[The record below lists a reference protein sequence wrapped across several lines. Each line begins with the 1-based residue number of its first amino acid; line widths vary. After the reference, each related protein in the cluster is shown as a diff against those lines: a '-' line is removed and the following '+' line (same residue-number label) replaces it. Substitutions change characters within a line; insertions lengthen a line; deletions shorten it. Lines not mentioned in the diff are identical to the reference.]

1 MPNRW
6 LAPYRLMTAGKVHL
20 RQLIAHRWTGP
31 SLIALALTGAL
42 GASLPAQA
50 AVPTDWKNT
59 PYAYD
64 AQNTPLAKVLGDFAN
79 TFAVQLVIDGTVKGT
94 VDGRMRAESPQAFL
108 DRLGLENRFQ
118 WFMYGN
124 TLYVSP
130 LQNQDSTR
138 LEVSADAVPD
148 MKQALTDIGLLDPRF
163 GWGELPDE
171 GVVLVSGPERYVR
184 LVAQFAE
191 ARKTPEEK
199 QEVIS
204 FPLRYATA
212 ADRSVKYRGDT
223 LVIPGVATIL
233 KGLLESRSAVS
244 GGMQAASPQAAF
256 QNMQTQQSMSM
267 GNIEQLALN
276 GMGRPNTNRVQPGGN
291 GGSGGRGRIRVEA
304 DVRNNAVLIYDS
316 PKRREIYTP
325 LIRDVDVPRKL
336 VEIDAIILD
345 IDRTQLAELASN
357 WNVESGDL
365 IGGASM
371 IRPGASST
379 VFIQDYG
386 DFSAQLRAL
395 EGRGLASVVANPSVL
410 TLENQPA
417 VIDFSKTEY
426 ISAIGERVAT
436 VEPITAG
443 TSLQVV
449 PHAIETGGRNQ
460 IQMSLDIEDGRIE
473 PSEVGQQTPSVRRGV
488 VSTQAVMGESRSLVV
503 GGFHTEET
511 GDNLERV
518 PWLGRIPLIGPLL
531 FSSTTRETS
540 RRERVFILT
549 PRLIGDQVDPARY
562 ISALDREQVDSAM
575 ARLEERRNGTRPV
588 GRVEV
593 SDVLAQLADGNI
605 PATFKQAAS
614 IPYSPDTL
622 CALQPGLSLDA
633 TRAQWF
639 AGPDYGI
646 AVGVVRNEGSHRL
659 RFDEASC
666 STRWTLAASAWP
678 KVWLEPGEETEV
690 FVVMK
695 QPKRT
700 PGGGRSSLL
709 QTSARTTP

>member
-6 LAPYRLMTAGKVHL
+6 LAPYCSMVSGKVGL
-20 RQLIAHRWTGP
+20 GRSIAHRWTKT
-31 SLIALALTGAL
+31 SLLALALAAAL
-42 GASLPAQA
+42 GAGMPVEA

-64 AQNTPLAKVLGDFAN
+64 AQNTPLPKVLGDFAN
-79 TFAVQLVIDGTVKGT
+79 TFGVQLVLDGTVKGT
-94 VDGRMRAESPQAFL
+94 VDGRMRADSPQAFL

-118 WFMYGN
+118 WFIYGN
-124 TLYVSP
+124 TMYVSP
-130 LQNQDSTR
+130 LQNQTSKR
-138 LEVSADAVPD
+138 LEVSADAAPD
-148 MKQALTDIGLLDPRF
+148 MKQALTDIGLLDSRF

-184 LVAQFAE
+184 LVARFAE

-212 ADRSVKYRGDT
+212 ADRSVNYRGDT

-244 GGMQAASPQAAF
+244 GGMQATSPQGAF
-256 QNMQTQQSMSM
+256 QNMQAQQSMSM

-291 GGSGGRGRIRVEA
+291 TSSGGRGRIRVEA

-417 VIDFSKTEY
+417 VIDFSRTEY

-449 PHAIETGGRNQ
+449 PHTIETGGRNQ
-460 IQMSLDIEDGRIE
+460 IQMFLDIEDGRIE

-575 ARLEERRNGTRPV
+575 ARLEERRNGTRPI

-605 PATFKQAAS
+605 PATFKQATS

-633 TRAQWF
+633 GRAQWF

-646 AVGVVRNEGSHRL
+646 AVGVVRNDGDRRL

-666 STRWTLAASAWP
+666 STRWTLASSAWP

-700 PGGGRSSLL
+700 PGGGRASLL
-709 QTSARTTP
+709 QTSARTAP

>member
-6 LAPYRLMTAGKVHL
+6 LAPYCSMASGKVSL
-20 RQLIAHRWTGP
+20 GRSIAHRWTKT
-31 SLIALALTGAL
+31 SLLALALAAAL
-42 GASLPAQA
+42 GAGMPVEA

-64 AQNTPLAKVLGDFAN
+64 AQNTPLPKVLGDFAN
-79 TFAVQLVIDGTVKGT
+79 TFGVQLVLDGTVKGT
-94 VDGRMRAESPQAFL
+94 VDGRMRADSPQAFL

-118 WFMYGN
+118 WFIYGN
-124 TLYVSP
+124 TMYVSP
-130 LQNQDSTR
+130 LQNQTSKR
-138 LEVSADAVPD
+138 LEVSADAAPD
-148 MKQALTDIGLLDPRF
+148 MKQALTDIGLLDSRF

-184 LVAQFAE
+184 LVARFAE

-212 ADRSVKYRGDT
+212 ADRSVNYRGDT

-244 GGMQAASPQAAF
+244 GGMQATSPQGAF
-256 QNMQTQQSMSM
+256 QNMQAQQSMSM

-291 GGSGGRGRIRVEA
+291 TSSGGRGRIRVEA

-417 VIDFSKTEY
+417 VIDFSRTEY

-449 PHAIETGGRNQ
+449 PHTIETGGRNQ
-460 IQMSLDIEDGRIE
+460 IQMFLDIEDGRIE

-575 ARLEERRNGTRPV
+575 ARLEERRNGTRPI

-605 PATFKQAAS
+605 PATFKQATS

-633 TRAQWF
+633 GRAQWF

-646 AVGVVRNEGSHRL
+646 AVGVVRNDGDRRL

-666 STRWTLAASAWP
+666 STRWTLASSAWP

-700 PGGGRSSLL
+700 PGGGRASLL
-709 QTSARTTP
+709 QTSARTAP

>member
-6 LAPYRLMTAGKVHL
+6 LAPYCLMTAGKVHL
-20 RQLIAHRWTGP
+20 RQLIARRWTKP
-31 SLIALALTGAL
+31 SLIALALAGAL
-42 GASLPAQA
+42 GAGMPAEA
-50 AVPTDWKNT
+50 AIPTDWKNT

-64 AQNTPLAKVLGDFAN
+64 AQSTPLAKVLGDFAN

-94 VDGRMRAESPQAFL
+94 VEGRMRAESPQAFL

-191 ARKTPEEK
+191 VRKTPEEK

-212 ADRSVKYRGDT
+212 ADRNVKYRGET
-223 LVIPGVATIL
+223 LVIPGVASIL

-244 GGMQAASPQAAF
+244 GGMQTASPQASF
-256 QNMQTQQSMSM
+256 QNMQSQQSMTM
-267 GNIEQLALN
+267 GNIEQLAMN
-276 GMGRPNTNRVQPGGN
+276 GMGRPNTSRVP
-291 GGSGGRGRIRVEA
+291 SGANSSAGARGKIRVEA
-304 DVRNNAVLIYDS
+304 DVRNNAVLIYDA

-417 VIDFSKTEY
+417 VIDFSRTEY

-436 VEPITAG
+436 IEPITAG

-605 PATFKQAAS
+605 PATFKQAPS

-633 TRAQWF
+633 ARAQWF

-646 AVGVVRNEGSHRL
+646 AVGVVRNDGQRRL

-666 STRWTLAASAWP
+666 GSRWALATSAWP

-695 QPKRT
+695 QPTRT
-700 PGGGRSSLL
+700 PGGERPSLL
-709 QTSARTTP
+709 QTSARTLP

>member
-6 LAPYRLMTAGKVHL
+6 LGLYRSTPAGYPPVA
-20 RQLIAHRWTGP
+20 RRWTKS
-31 SLIALALTGAL
+31 SLLALALVGVL
-42 GASLPAQA
+42 GAGMPAEA

-64 AQNTPLAKVLGDFAN
+64 AQNTPLPKVLGDFTN
-79 TFAVQLVIDGTVKGT
+79 TFGVQLVLDGNVKGT

-124 TLYVSP
+124 NLYVSP
-130 LQNQDSTR
+130 MQNQDSTR
-138 LEVSADAVPD
+138 LEVSADAAPD
-148 MKQALTDIGLLDPRF
+148 MKQALTDIGLLDSRF

-212 ADRSVKYRGDT
+212 ADRSIKYRGDT
-223 LVIPGVATIL
+223 LVIPGVASIL

-244 GGMQAASPQAAF
+244 GGMRATSPQASF
-256 QNMQTQQSMSM
+256 QNMQAQQSMTM
-267 GNIEQLALN
+267 GNIEQLALS
-276 GMGRPNTNRVQPGGN
+276 GMGRPNTNRVPA
-291 GGSGGRGRIRVEA
+291 GGSDAKGGRGRIRVEA

-417 VIDFSKTEY
+417 VIDFSRTEY

-449 PHAIETGGRNQ
+449 PHTIETGGRNQ
-460 IQMSLDIEDGRIE
+460 IQMFLDIEDGRIE

-518 PWLGRIPLIGPLL
+518 PWLGRIPLVGPLL

-575 ARLEERRNGTRPV
+575 ARLEERRNGTRPI

-633 TRAQWF
+633 SRAQWF

-646 AVGVVRNEGSHRL
+646 AVGVVRNDGENRL

-666 STRWTLAASAWP
+666 SSRWTLATAAWP

-709 QTSARTTP
+709 QTSARTAP

>member
-1 MPNRW
+1 M
-6 LAPYRLMTAGKVHL
+6 ASGKVSL
-20 RQLIAHRWTGP
+20 GRSIAHRWTKT
-31 SLIALALTGAL
+31 SLLALALAAAL
-42 GASLPAQA
+42 GAGMPVEA

-64 AQNTPLAKVLGDFAN
+64 AQNTPLPKVLGDFAN
-79 TFAVQLVIDGTVKGT
+79 TFGVQLVLDGTVKGT
-94 VDGRMRAESPQAFL
+94 VDGRMRADSPQAFL

-118 WFMYGN
+118 WFIYGN
-124 TLYVSP
+124 TMYVSP
-130 LQNQDSTR
+130 LQNQTSKR
-138 LEVSADAVPD
+138 LEVSADAAPD
-148 MKQALTDIGLLDPRF
+148 MKQALTDIGLLDSRF

-184 LVAQFAE
+184 LVARFAE

-212 ADRSVKYRGDT
+212 ADRSVNYRGDT

-244 GGMQAASPQAAF
+244 GGMQATSPQGAF
-256 QNMQTQQSMSM
+256 QNMQAQQSMSM

-291 GGSGGRGRIRVEA
+291 TSSGGRGRIRVEA

-417 VIDFSKTEY
+417 VIDFSRTEY

-443 TSLQVV
+443 TSLQ
-449 PHAIETGGRNQ
+449 
-460 IQMSLDIEDGRIE
+460 
-473 PSEVGQQTPSVRRGV
+473 VGQQTPSVRRGV

-575 ARLEERRNGTRPV
+575 ARLEERRNGTRPI

-605 PATFKQAAS
+605 PATFKQATS

-633 TRAQWF
+633 GRAQWF

-646 AVGVVRNEGSHRL
+646 AVGVVRNDGDRRL

-666 STRWTLAASAWP
+666 STRWTLASSAWP

-700 PGGGRSSLL
+700 PGGGRASLL
-709 QTSARTTP
+709 QTSARTAP

>member
-6 LAPYRLMTAGKVHL
+6 LAPYCSMASGKVSL
-20 RQLIAHRWTGP
+20 GRSIAHRWTKT
-31 SLIALALTGAL
+31 SLLALALAAAL
-42 GASLPAQA
+42 GAGMPVEA

-64 AQNTPLAKVLGDFAN
+64 AQNTPLPKVLGDFAN
-79 TFAVQLVIDGTVKGT
+79 TFGVQLVLDGTVKGT
-94 VDGRMRAESPQAFL
+94 VDGRMRADSPQAFL

-118 WFMYGN
+118 WFIYGN
-124 TLYVSP
+124 TMYVSP
-130 LQNQDSTR
+130 LQNQTSKR
-138 LEVSADAVPD
+138 LEVSADAAPD
-148 MKQALTDIGLLDPRF
+148 MKQALTDIGLLDSRF

-184 LVAQFAE
+184 LVARFAE

-212 ADRSVKYRGDT
+212 ADRSVNYRGDT

-244 GGMQAASPQAAF
+244 GAMQATSPQGAF
-256 QNMQTQQSMSM
+256 QNMQAQQSMSM

-291 GGSGGRGRIRVEA
+291 TSSGGRGRIRVEA

-417 VIDFSKTEY
+417 VIDFSRTEY

-449 PHAIETGGRNQ
+449 PHTIETGGRNQ
-460 IQMSLDIEDGRIE
+460 IQMFLDIEDGRIE

-575 ARLEERRNGTRPV
+575 ARLEERRNGTRPI

-605 PATFKQAAS
+605 PATFKQATS

-633 TRAQWF
+633 GRAQWF

-646 AVGVVRNEGSHRL
+646 AVGVVRNDGDRRL

-666 STRWTLAASAWP
+666 STRWTLASSAWP

-700 PGGGRSSLL
+700 PGGGRASLL
-709 QTSARTTP
+709 QTSARTAP

>member
-6 LAPYRLMTAGKVHL
+6 LAPYCSMASGKVSL
-20 RQLIAHRWTGP
+20 GRSIAHRWTKT
-31 SLIALALTGAL
+31 SLLALALAAAL
-42 GASLPAQA
+42 GAGMPVEA

-64 AQNTPLAKVLGDFAN
+64 AQNTPLPKVLGDFAN
-79 TFAVQLVIDGTVKGT
+79 TFGVQLVLDGTVKGT
-94 VDGRMRAESPQAFL
+94 VDGRMRADSPQAFL

-118 WFMYGN
+118 WFIYGN
-124 TLYVSP
+124 TIYVSP
-130 LQNQDSTR
+130 LQNQTSKR
-138 LEVSADAVPD
+138 LEVSADAAPD
-148 MKQALTDIGLLDPRF
+148 MKQALTDIGLLDSRF

-184 LVAQFAE
+184 LVARFAE

-212 ADRSVKYRGDT
+212 ADRSVNYRGDT

-244 GGMQAASPQAAF
+244 GGMQATSPQGAF
-256 QNMQTQQSMSM
+256 QNMQAQQSMSM

-291 GGSGGRGRIRVEA
+291 TSSGGRGRIRVEA

-417 VIDFSKTEY
+417 VIDFSRTEY

-449 PHAIETGGRNQ
+449 PHTIETGGRNQ
-460 IQMSLDIEDGRIE
+460 IQMFLDIEDGRIE

-575 ARLEERRNGTRPV
+575 ARLEERRNGTRPI

-605 PATFKQAAS
+605 PATFKQATS

-633 TRAQWF
+633 GRAQWF

-646 AVGVVRNEGSHRL
+646 AVGVVRNDGDRRL

-666 STRWTLAASAWP
+666 STRWTLASSAWP

-700 PGGGRSSLL
+700 PGGGRASLL
-709 QTSARTTP
+709 QTSARTAP

>member
-6 LAPYRLMTAGKVHL
+6 LAPYRSMASGKVNL
-20 RQLIAHRWTGP
+20 GRSIAHRWTKT
-31 SLIALALTGAL
+31 SLLALALAAAL
-42 GASLPAQA
+42 GAGMPVEA

-64 AQNTPLAKVLGDFAN
+64 AQNTPLPKVLGDFAN
-79 TFAVQLVIDGTVKGT
+79 TFGVQLVLDGTVKGT
-94 VDGRMRAESPQAFL
+94 VDGRMRADSPQAFL

-118 WFMYGN
+118 WFIYGN
-124 TLYVSP
+124 TMYVSP
-130 LQNQDSTR
+130 LQNQTSKR
-138 LEVSADAVPD
+138 LEVSADAAPD
-148 MKQALTDIGLLDPRF
+148 MKQALTDIGLLDSRF

-184 LVAQFAE
+184 LVSRFAE

-212 ADRSVKYRGDT
+212 ADRKVNYRGDT

-244 GGMQAASPQAAF
+244 GGMQATSPQGAF
-256 QNMQTQQSMSM
+256 QNMQAQQSMSM

-276 GMGRPNTNRVQPGGN
+276 GMGRPNTHRVQPGGN
-291 GGSGGRGRIRVEA
+291 TSSGGRGRIRVEA

-417 VIDFSKTEY
+417 VIDFSRTEY

-449 PHAIETGGRNQ
+449 PHTIETGGRNQ
-460 IQMSLDIEDGRIE
+460 IQMFLDIEDGRIE

-575 ARLEERRNGTRPV
+575 ARLEERRNGTRPI

-593 SDVLAQLADGNI
+593 SDVLAQLSDGNI
-605 PATFKQAAS
+605 PATFKQATS

-633 TRAQWF
+633 ARAQWF

-646 AVGVVRNEGSHRL
+646 AVGVVRNDGDRRL

-666 STRWTLAASAWP
+666 STRWTLASSAWP

-700 PGGGRSSLL
+700 PGGGRASLL
-709 QTSARTTP
+709 QTSARTAP

>member
-1 MPNRW
+1 M
-6 LAPYRLMTAGKVHL
+6 ASGKVSL
-20 RQLIAHRWTGP
+20 GRSIAHRWTKT
-31 SLIALALTGAL
+31 SLLALALAAAL
-42 GASLPAQA
+42 GAGMPVEA

-64 AQNTPLAKVLGDFAN
+64 AQNTPLPKVLGDFAN
-79 TFAVQLVIDGTVKGT
+79 TFGVQLVLDGTVKGT
-94 VDGRMRAESPQAFL
+94 VDGRMRADSPQAFL

-118 WFMYGN
+118 WFIYGN
-124 TLYVSP
+124 TMYVSP
-130 LQNQDSTR
+130 LQNQTSKR
-138 LEVSADAVPD
+138 LEVSADAAPD
-148 MKQALTDIGLLDPRF
+148 MKQALTDIGLLDSRF

-184 LVAQFAE
+184 LVARFAE

-212 ADRSVKYRGDT
+212 ADRSVNYRGDT

-244 GGMQAASPQAAF
+244 GAMQATSPQGAF
-256 QNMQTQQSMSM
+256 QNMQAQQSMSM

-291 GGSGGRGRIRVEA
+291 TSSGGRGRIRVEA

-417 VIDFSKTEY
+417 VIDFSRTEY

-449 PHAIETGGRNQ
+449 PHTIETGGRNQ
-460 IQMSLDIEDGRIE
+460 IQMFLDIEDGRIE

-575 ARLEERRNGTRPV
+575 ARLEERRNGTRPI

-605 PATFKQAAS
+605 PATFKQATS

-633 TRAQWF
+633 GRAQWF

-646 AVGVVRNEGSHRL
+646 AVGVVRNDGDRRL

-666 STRWTLAASAWP
+666 STRWTLASSAWP

-700 PGGGRSSLL
+700 PGGGRASLL
-709 QTSARTTP
+709 QTSARTAP

>member
-1 MPNRW
+1 MPNPW
-6 LAPYRLMTAGKVHL
+6 FMPLRLLTEGNARL
-20 RQLIAHRWTGP
+20 RQSIAQRWASP
-31 SLIALALTGAL
+31 SLVALLLAGSL
-42 GASLPAQA
+42 GLAGPTQA

-64 AQNTPLAKVLGDFAN
+64 AQATLLAKVLDDFAN
-79 TFAVQLVIDGTVKGT
+79 TFGVQLVIDGTVNGT

-118 WFMYGN
+118 WFVYGSS
-124 TLYVSP
+124 LYVSP
-130 LQNQDSTR
+130 LQNQRSKR
-138 LEVSADAVPD
+138 LEVSADAVSD

-171 GVVLVSGPERYVR
+171 GVVLITGPERYVR
-184 LVAQFAE
+184 LVTQFAR

-204 FPLRYATA
+204 FPLRYASA
-212 ADRSVKYRGDT
+212 ADRNIKYRGDT
-223 LVIPGVATIL
+223 LVIPGVASIL
-233 KGLLESRSAVS
+233 QGLLENRGSTS
-244 GGMQAASPQAAF
+244 GVAPTALPNGAF
-256 QNMQTQQSMSM
+256 QNMQNHQSMAM
-267 GNIEQLALN
+267 GNIEQLAFN
-276 GMGRPNTNRVQPGGN
+276 GMGRPNTSRVQPGQSKG
-291 GGSGGRGRIRVEA
+291 GGRGKIRVEA
-304 DVRNNAVLIYDS
+304 DVRNNAVLIYDA
-316 PKRREIYTP
+316 PKRRAIYAP

-345 IDRTQLAELASN
+345 IDRTQLAELAAN

-371 IRPGASST
+371 LRPGASST

-417 VIDFSKTEY
+417 VIDFSRTEY
-426 ISAIGERVAT
+426 LSAIGERVANI
-436 VEPITAG
+436 EPITAG

-449 PHAIETGGRNQ
+449 PHAIETRGHKQ
-460 IQMSLDIEDGRIE
+460 IQMALDIEDGRIE

-488 VSTQAVMGESRSLVV
+488 VSTQAVVGESRSLVV

-518 PWLGRIPLIGPLL
+518 PWLGRIPLLGPLL
-531 FSSTTRETS
+531 FSSTTRQTS

-562 ISALDREQVDSAM
+562 ISTLDRQQVDSAM
-575 ARLEERRNGTRPV
+575 ARVQERRNGKRPV
-588 GRVEV
+588 GRLEV
-593 SDVLAQLADGNI
+593 GEVLASLADGNI
-605 PATFKQAAS
+605 PASFKQADS
-614 IPYSPDTL
+614 IPYAPETL
-622 CALQPGLSLDA
+622 CALPAGLTLDA
-633 TRAQWF
+633 SRAQWF

-646 AVGVVRNEGSHRL
+646 AVGVVRNEGERRL

-666 STRWTLAASAWP
+666 GSRWTLAASAWP
-678 KVWLEPGEETEV
+678 RVWLEPGEETEV
-690 FVVMK
+690 FVVMN
-695 QPKRT
+695 QPARV
-700 PGGGRSSLL
+700 PGGGRPSLL
-709 QTSARTTP
+709 QTTARMTP

>member
-1 MPNRW
+1 MPNQW
-6 LAPYRLMTAGKVHL
+6 FMPYRLMTEGNARL
-20 RQLIAHRWTGP
+20 RQLIAQRWATP
-31 SLIALALTGAL
+31 SLIALMMAGSL
-42 GASLPAQA
+42 GLAAPTQA

-64 AQNTPLAKVLGDFAN
+64 AQATPLTKVLDDFAN
-79 TFAVQLVIDGTVKGT
+79 TFGVQLVIDGTVKGT
-94 VDGRMRAESPQAFL
+94 VEGRMRAESPQAFL

-118 WFMYGN
+118 WFVYGSS
-124 TLYVSP
+124 LYVSP
-130 LQNQDSTR
+130 LQNQRSKR

-171 GVVLVSGPERYVR
+171 GVVLITGPERYVR
-184 LVAQFAE
+184 LVTQFAK

-212 ADRSVKYRGDT
+212 ADRNIKYRGDT
-223 LVIPGVATIL
+223 LVIPGVASIL
-233 KGLLESRSAVS
+233 RGLLENRGSTS
-244 GGMQAASPQAAF
+244 GAAPTALPQASF
-256 QNMQTQQSMSM
+256 QNMQGNQSMAM
-267 GNIEQLALN
+267 GNIEQLAFN
-276 GMGRPNTNRVQPGGN
+276 GMGRPNTTRVQPGDSG
-291 GGSGGRGRIRVEA
+291 GGSRGKIRVEA
-304 DVRNNAVLIYDS
+304 DVRNNAVLIYDA

-371 IRPGASST
+371 LRPGASST

-417 VIDFSKTEY
+417 VIDFSRTEY
-426 ISAIGERVAT
+426 LSAIGERVANI
-436 VEPITAG
+436 EPITAG

-449 PHAIETGGRNQ
+449 PHAIETGGHKQ
-460 IQMSLDIEDGRIE
+460 IQMALDIEDGRIE

-518 PWLGRIPLIGPLL
+518 PWLGRIPLVGPLL
-531 FSSTTRETS
+531 FSSTTRQTS

-562 ISALDREQVDSAM
+562 ISTLDREQVDSAM
-575 ARLEERRNGTRPV
+575 ARVEERRNGKRPV
-588 GRVEV
+588 GRLEV
-593 SDVLAQLADGNI
+593 SDVLARLADGNI
-605 PATFKQAAS
+605 PASFKQADS
-614 IPYSPDTL
+614 IPYSPETL
-622 CALQPGLSLDA
+622 CALQPGLTLDA
-633 TRAQWF
+633 SRAQWF

-646 AVGVVRNEGSHRL
+646 AVGVVRNDGQRRL

-666 STRWTLAASAWP
+666 GSRWTLAASAWP

-690 FVVMK
+690 FVVMN
-695 QPKRT
+695 QPARV
-700 PGGGRSSLL
+700 PGGERPSLL
-709 QTSARTTP
+709 QTTARMTP

>member
-20 RQLIAHRWTGP
+20 RQSIARRWAKP
-31 SLIALALTGAL
+31 SLIALALAGAL
-42 GASLPAQA
+42 GAGMPAEA
-50 AVPTDWKNT
+50 AIPTDWKNT

-212 ADRSVKYRGDT
+212 ADRNVKYRGET
-223 LVIPGVATIL
+223 LVIPGVASIL

-244 GGMQAASPQAAF
+244 GGMQTASPQASF
-256 QNMQTQQSMSM
+256 QNMQTQQSMTM

-276 GMGRPNTNRVQPGGN
+276 GMGRPNTSRVP
-291 GGSGGRGRIRVEA
+291 SGANSGAGARGKIRVEA
-304 DVRNNAVLIYDS
+304 DVRNNAVLIYDA

-379 VFIQDYG
+379 VFIQDYEIG
-386 DFSAQLRAL
+386 RAH
-395 EGRGLASVVANPSVL
+395 V
-410 TLENQPA
+410 
-417 VIDFSKTEY
+417 
-426 ISAIGERVAT
+426 
-436 VEPITAG
+436 
-443 TSLQVV
+443 
-449 PHAIETGGRNQ
+449 
-460 IQMSLDIEDGRIE
+460 
-473 PSEVGQQTPSVRRGV
+473 
-488 VSTQAVMGESRSLVV
+488 
-503 GGFHTEET
+503 
-511 GDNLERV
+511 
-518 PWLGRIPLIGPLL
+518 
-531 FSSTTRETS
+531 
-540 RRERVFILT
+540 
-549 PRLIGDQVDPARY
+549 
-562 ISALDREQVDSAM
+562 
-575 ARLEERRNGTRPV
+575 
-588 GRVEV
+588 
-593 SDVLAQLADGNI
+593 
-605 PATFKQAAS
+605 
-614 IPYSPDTL
+614 
-622 CALQPGLSLDA
+622 
-633 TRAQWF
+633 
-639 AGPDYGI
+639 
-646 AVGVVRNEGSHRL
+646 
-659 RFDEASC
+659 
-666 STRWTLAASAWP
+666 
-678 KVWLEPGEETEV
+678 
-690 FVVMK
+690 
-695 QPKRT
+695 
-700 PGGGRSSLL
+700 
-709 QTSARTTP
+709 

>member
-6 LAPYRLMTAGKVHL
+6 LAPYRSMAAGQVHF
-20 RQLIAHRWTGP
+20 RRSIVRRWTKT
-31 SLIALALTGAL
+31 SLLALALAGAL
-42 GASLPAQA
+42 GAGMPVEA

-64 AQNTPLAKVLGDFAN
+64 AQNTPLPKVLGDFAN
-79 TFAVQLVIDGTVKGT
+79 TFGVQLVLDGTVKGS

-138 LEVSADAVPD
+138 LEVSADAAPD
-148 MKQALTDIGLLDPRF
+148 IKQALTDIGLLDPRF

-212 ADRSVKYRGDT
+212 ADRSIKYRGDT
-223 LVIPGVATIL
+223 LVIPGVASIL

-244 GGMQAASPQAAF
+244 GGMQATSPQASF
-256 QNMQTQQSMSM
+256 QNMQAQQSMTM
-267 GNIEQLALN
+267 GNIEQLALS
-276 GMGRPNTNRVQPGGN
+276 GMGRPNTNRVQGPESAGK
-291 GGSGGRGRIRVEA
+291 GGRGRIRVEA

-417 VIDFSKTEY
+417 VIDFSRTEY

-449 PHAIETGGRNQ
+449 PHTIETGGRNQ
-460 IQMSLDIEDGRIE
+460 IQMFLDIEDGKIE

-562 ISALDREQVDSAM
+562 ISELDREQVDSAM
-575 ARLEERRNGTRPV
+575 ARLEERRNGTRPI
-588 GRVEV
+588 GRIEIG
-593 SDVLAQLADGNI
+593 DVLAQLADGNI
-605 PATFKQAAS
+605 PPTFKQAAA
-614 IPYSPDTL
+614 IPYSADTL

-633 TRAQWF
+633 ARAQWF

-646 AVGVVRNEGSHRL
+646 AVGVVRNDGDRRL

-666 STRWTLAASAWP
+666 STRWTMATSAWP

-690 FVVMK
+690 FVVMR

-709 QTSARTTP
+709 QTSARITP

>member
-1 MPNRW
+1 MPNPW
-6 LAPYRLMTAGKVHL
+6 LRPYRWITANSTRL
-20 RQLIAHRWTGP
+20 RQAP
-31 SLIALALTGAL
+31 SALLALLLAGSL
-42 GASLPAQA
+42 GLAAPSQA
-50 AVPTDWKNT
+50 AAPTYWKNT

-64 AQNTPLAKVLGDFAN
+64 AQDTPLTKVLDDFAN
-79 TFAVQLVIDGTVKGT
+79 TFGVQLVIDGTLAGT
-94 VDGRMRAESPQAFL
+94 VQGRMRAESPQAFL

-118 WFMYGN
+118 WFVYGSS
-124 TLYVSP
+124 LYVSP
-130 LQNQDSTR
+130 LKNQRSRR
-138 LEVSADAVPD
+138 LEVSADAGPD

-171 GVVLVSGPERYVR
+171 GVVLITGPERYVR
-184 LVAQFAE
+184 LVTQFAK

-204 FPLRYATA
+204 FPLRYASA
-212 ADRSVKYRGDT
+212 ADRNIKYRGET
-223 LVIPGVATIL
+223 LVIPGVASIL
-233 KGLLESRSAVS
+233 RGLLENRGSAT
-244 GGMQAASPQAAF
+244 GAAPTALPQAS
-256 QNMQTQQSMSM
+256 MQGLQGNQSMAM
-267 GNIEQLALN
+267 GSLEQLAFS
-276 GMGRPNTNRVQPGGN
+276 GMGQPNTRRVQPGQSS
-291 GGSGGRGRIRVEA
+291 GGSRGKIRVEA
-304 DVRNNAVLIYDS
+304 DVRNNAVLIYDA

-345 IDRTQLAELASN
+345 IDRTQLAELAAN

-371 IRPGASST
+371 LRPGASGASST

-386 DFSAQLRAL
+386 DFAAQLRAL

-417 VIDFSKTEY
+417 VIDFSRTEY
-426 ISAIGERVAT
+426 LSAVGERVANI
-436 VEPITAG
+436 EPITAG

-449 PHAIETGGRNQ
+449 PHAIETGGHKQ
-460 IQMSLDIEDGRIE
+460 IQMALDIEDGRIE
-473 PSEVGQQTPSVRRGV
+473 PSAVGQRTPSVRRGV

-518 PWLGRIPLIGPLL
+518 PWLGRIPLVGPLL
-531 FSSTTRETS
+531 FSSTTRQTS

-562 ISALDREQVDSAM
+562 ISSLDRQQVDNAM
-575 ARLEERRNGTRPV
+575 ARVEERRNGKRPV
-588 GRVEV
+588 GRLEV
-593 SDVLAQLADGNI
+593 SDVLAHLADGNI
-605 PATFKQAAS
+605 PASFKQAES
-614 IPYSPDTL
+614 IPYAPETL
-622 CALQPGLSLDA
+622 CALQPGLTLDA
-633 TRAQWF
+633 ARAQWF

-646 AVGVVRNEGSHRL
+646 AVGVVRNEGQRRV

-666 STRWTLAASAWP
+666 GSRWTLAASAWP

-690 FVVMK
+690 FVVMN
-695 QPKRT
+695 PPARL
-700 PGGGRSSLL
+700 PGNERPSLL
-709 QTSARTTP
+709 HTTARLNP

>member
-1 MPNRW
+1 M
-6 LAPYRLMTAGKVHL
+6 ASGKVSL
-20 RQLIAHRWTGP
+20 GRSIAHRWTKT
-31 SLIALALTGAL
+31 SLLALALAAAL
-42 GASLPAQA
+42 GAGMPVEA

-64 AQNTPLAKVLGDFAN
+64 AQNTPLPKVLGDFAN
-79 TFAVQLVIDGTVKGT
+79 TFGVQLVLDGTVKGT
-94 VDGRMRAESPQAFL
+94 VDGRMRADSPQAFL

-118 WFMYGN
+118 WFIYGN
-124 TLYVSP
+124 TMYVSP
-130 LQNQDSTR
+130 LQNQTSKR
-138 LEVSADAVPD
+138 LEVSADAAPD
-148 MKQALTDIGLLDPRF
+148 MKQALTDIGLLDSRF

-184 LVAQFAE
+184 LVARFAE

-212 ADRSVKYRGDT
+212 ADRSVNYRGDT

-244 GGMQAASPQAAF
+244 GGMQATSPQGAF
-256 QNMQTQQSMSM
+256 QNMQAQQSMSM

-291 GGSGGRGRIRVEA
+291 TSSGGRGRIRVEA

-417 VIDFSKTEY
+417 VIDFSRTEY

-449 PHAIETGGRNQ
+449 PHTIETGGRNQ
-460 IQMSLDIEDGRIE
+460 IQMFLDIEDGRIE

-575 ARLEERRNGTRPV
+575 ARLEERRNGTRPI

-605 PATFKQAAS
+605 PATFKQATS

-633 TRAQWF
+633 GRAQWF

-646 AVGVVRNEGSHRL
+646 AVGVVRNDGDRRL

-666 STRWTLAASAWP
+666 STRWTLASSAWP

-700 PGGGRSSLL
+700 PGGGRASLL
-709 QTSARTTP
+709 QTSARTAP

>member
-6 LAPYRLMTAGKVHL
+6 LTPYRLMTEGKARL
-20 RQLIAHRWTGP
+20 RQLIARQWARP
-31 SLIALALTGAL
+31 SLMALALAGTL
-42 GASLPAQA
+42 GLGMPAQA

-94 VDGRMRAESPQAFL
+94 VEGRMRAESPQAFL

-118 WFMYGN
+118 WFVYGN

-130 LQNQDSTR
+130 LQNQDSMR
-138 LEVSADAVPD
+138 LEVSADAGPD

-212 ADRSVKYRGDT
+212 ADRNVKYRGET
-223 LVIPGVATIL
+223 LVIPGVASIL
-233 KGLLESRSAVS
+233 RGLLETRSSAT
-244 GGMQAASPQAAF
+244 GGMQTASPQASF
-256 QNMQTQQSMSM
+256 QNMQNHQSLAM
-267 GNIEQLALN
+267 GNIEQLAFS
-276 GMGRPNTNRVQPGGN
+276 GMGRPNTNRVQPVGHGG
-291 GGSGGRGRIRVEA
+291 GGGRGKIRVEA
-304 DVRNNAVLIYDS
+304 DVRNNAVLIYDA

-417 VIDFSKTEY
+417 VIDFSRTEY
-426 ISAIGERVAT
+426 LSAIGERVANI
-436 VEPITAG
+436 EPITAG

-531 FSSTTRETS
+531 FSSTTRQTN
-540 RRERVFILT
+540 RRERVFIIT

-575 ARLEERRNGTRPV
+575 ARLEERRNGNRPV
-588 GRVEV
+588 GRLEV
-593 SDVLAQLADGNI
+593 SDVLAQLADGHV
-605 PATFKQAAS
+605 PATFKQASS

-622 CALQPGLSLDA
+622 CALPPGLTLDA
-633 TRAQWF
+633 ARAQWF

-646 AVGVVRNEGSHRL
+646 AVGVVRNDGQQRL

-666 STRWTLAASAWP
+666 SSRWSMAASAWP
-678 KVWLEPGEETEV
+678 KVWLEPSEETEV

-695 QPKRT
+695 QPART
-700 PGGGRSSLL
+700 PAGERPSLL
-709 QTSARTTP
+709 QTRARTTP

>member
-1 MPNRW
+1 MPNKW
-6 LAPYRLMTAGKVHL
+6 LMPYRLLTGDTSCL
-20 RQLIAHRWTGP
+20 QPLIAIRWVKP
-31 SLIALALTGAL
+31 SLIALALAGTL
-42 GASLPAQA
+42 GLGMPAGA

-64 AQNTPLAKVLGDFAN
+64 AQATPLAKVLGDFAN
-79 TFAVQLVIDGTVKGT
+79 TFGVQLVIDGTVQGN
-94 VDGRMRAESPQAFL
+94 VEGRMRAESPQAFL

-118 WFMYGN
+118 WFVYGN

-130 LQNQDSTR
+130 LQNQSSRR
-138 LEVSADAVPD
+138 LEVSADAAPD

-171 GVVLVSGPERYVR
+171 GVVLISGPERYVR
-184 LVAQFAE
+184 LVTQFAR

-199 QEVIS
+199 QEVIN

-212 ADRSVKYRGDT
+212 ADRNIKYRGET
-223 LVIPGVATIL
+223 LVIPGVASIL
-233 KGLLESRSAVS
+233 RGLLETRSSTS
-244 GGMQAASPQAAF
+244 GGTQTAIPQASF
-256 QNMQTQQSMSM
+256 QNMQTNQAMAM
-267 GNIEQLALN
+267 GNLEQLTFN
-276 GMGRPNTNRVQPGGN
+276 GMGRPNTTRIKPGDS
-291 GGSGGRGRIRVEA
+291 GGGGRGKIRVEA
-304 DVRNNAVLIYDS
+304 DVRNNAVLIYDA
-316 PKRREIYTP
+316 PKRREIYAP

-345 IDRTQLAELASN
+345 IDRTQLAELAAN

-371 IRPGASST
+371 LRPGASST

-395 EGRGLASVVANPSVL
+395 EGRGLATVVANPSVL

-417 VIDFSKTEY
+417 VIDFSRTEY
-426 ISAIGERVAT
+426 LSAIGERVANI
-436 VEPITAG
+436 EPITAG

-449 PHAIETGGRNQ
+449 PHAIETGGHSQ

-511 GDNLERV
+511 GDNVERV

-531 FSSTTRETS
+531 FSSTTRETN

-562 ISALDREQVDSAM
+562 ISALDRAQVDSAM
-575 ARLEERRNGTRPV
+575 ARVEERRNGKRPV
-588 GRVEV
+588 GRIEV
-593 SDVLAQLADGNI
+593 SDVLAQLADGHI
-605 PATFKQAAS
+605 PATFKQAGS
-614 IPYSPDTL
+614 IPYSPETL
-622 CALQPGLSLDA
+622 CALQPGLALDA

-646 AVGVVRNEGSHRL
+646 AVGVVRNEGSRRL

-666 STRWTLAASAWP
+666 GSRWTLAASAWP

-690 FVVMK
+690 FVVMN
-695 QPKRT
+695 QPTRT
-700 PGGGRSSLL
+700 PGGGRPSLL
-709 QTSARTTP
+709 QTQARIAP

>member
-6 LAPYRLMTAGKVHL
+6 LTPYRLMTEGQARFH
-20 RQLIAHRWTGP
+20 QLIARRGAKP
-31 SLIALALTGAL
+31 ALIALVLTGTL
-42 GASLPAQA
+42 GLGVPTQA

-64 AQNTPLAKVLGDFAN
+64 AQATPLAKVLDDFAN
-79 TFAVQLVIDGTVKGT
+79 TFAVQLVIDGSVTGT
-94 VDGRMRAESPQAFL
+94 VEGRMRAENPQAFL

-118 WFMYGN
+118 WFVYGN

-138 LEVSADAVPD
+138 LEVSADAGPD

-191 ARKTPEEK
+191 VRKTPEEK

-212 ADRSVKYRGDT
+212 ADRNVKYRGET
-223 LVIPGVATIL
+223 LVIPGVASIL
-233 KGLLESRSAVS
+233 KGLLETRSDAS
-244 GGMQAASPQAAF
+244 AGMQTMSPQASL
-256 QNMQTQQSMSM
+256 QNMQGHQSLAM
-267 GNIEQLALN
+267 GNIEQLAFS
-276 GMGRPNTNRVQPGGN
+276 GMGRPNTSRVPS
-291 GGSGGRGRIRVEA
+291 GGSGGGGNRGKIRVEA
-304 DVRNNAVLIYDS
+304 DVRNNAVLIYDA

-395 EGRGLASVVANPSVL
+395 EGRGLATVVANPSVL

-417 VIDFSKTEY
+417 VIDFSRTEY
-426 ISAIGERVAT
+426 ISAIGERVANI
-436 VEPITAG
+436 EPITAG

-460 IQMSLDIEDGRIE
+460 IQMSLEIEDGRIE
-473 PSEVGQQTPSVRRGV
+473 TSTVGQQTPSVRRGV

-518 PWLGRIPLIGPLL
+518 PWLGRIPLVGPLL
-531 FSSTTRETS
+531 FSSTTRKTS

-562 ISALDREQVDSAM
+562 ISTLDREQVDSAM
-575 ARLEERRNGTRPV
+575 ARLEERRNGTRPI
-588 GRVEV
+588 GRLEI

-605 PATFKQAAS
+605 PAAFKQAAS

-633 TRAQWF
+633 ARAQWF

-646 AVGVVRNEGSHRL
+646 AVGVVRNDGRHRL

-666 STRWTLAASAWP
+666 GSRWSMAASAWP

-695 QPKRT
+695 QPTRT
-700 PGGGRSSLL
+700 PGGERPSLL
-709 QTSARTTP
+709 QTSTRTTP

>member
-6 LAPYRLMTAGKVHL
+6 LMPYRLLTQGTQRFGRLLSPRRAGASPVVL
-20 RQLIAHRWTGP
+20 
-31 SLIALALTGAL
+31 ALAGTL
-42 GASLPAQA
+42 GLFTQAQA

-64 AQNTPLAKVLGDFAN
+64 AQNASLANVLGDFAN
-79 TFAVQLVIDGTVKGT
+79 TFGVQLVIDGTVAGT

-108 DRLGLENRFQ
+108 DRLALEDRFQ
-118 WFMYGN
+118 WFVYGN

-130 LQNQDSTR
+130 LRNQDSTR

-184 LVAQFAE
+184 LVTQFAE
-191 ARKTPEEK
+191 QRKTPEEK
-199 QEVIS
+199 QEVIN

-212 ADRSVKYRGDT
+212 ADRKINYRGET
-223 LVIPGVATIL
+223 IVIPGVASIL
-233 KGLLESRSAVS
+233 RGLLETRAQTSQ
-244 GGMQAASPQAAF
+244 GMQTALP
-256 QNMQTQQSMSM
+256 QQSYQTLQAEQPF
-267 GNIEQLALN
+267 GTNNIEQMALG
-276 GMGRPNTNRVQPGGN
+276 GMGRPNMNRIQPGDS
-291 GGSGGRGRIRVEA
+291 SGGARGKIRVEA
-304 DVRNNAVLIYDS
+304 DVRNNAVLIYDA

-325 LIRDVDVPRKL
+325 LIHDVDVPRKL

-345 IDRTQLAELASN
+345 IDRTQLADLAAN

-417 VIDFSKTEY
+417 VIDFSRTEY
-426 ISAIGERVAT
+426 ISAIGERVANIQ
-436 VEPITAG
+436 PITAG

-449 PHAIETGGRNQ
+449 PHAIETGGHNQ

-473 PSEVGQQTPSVRRGV
+473 ASEVGQQTPSVRRGV
-488 VSTQAVMGESRSLVV
+488 VSTQAVMSESRSLVV

-562 ISALDREQVDSAM
+562 ISSLDREQVDSAM
-575 ARLEERRNGTRPV
+575 ARVEARRHGTRPI
-588 GRVEV
+588 GRVEISSV
-593 SDVLAQLADGNI
+593 FARLADGNI
-605 PATFKQAAS
+605 PDTFKQAAS
-614 IPYSPDTL
+614 VPYLPSTL
-622 CALQPGLSLDA
+622 CALPPGLSLDTA
-633 TRAQWF
+633 RAQWF

-646 AVGVVRNEGSHRL
+646 AVGVVRNDGPQRR

-666 STRWTLAASAWP
+666 SSRWAMAVSAWP
-678 KVWLEPGEETEV
+678 KVWLEPGDETEV
-690 FVVMK
+690 FVAMK
-695 QPKRT
+695 QPART
-700 PGGGRSSLL
+700 PGGGRPSLL
-709 QTSARTTP
+709 HINARATP

>member
-6 LAPYRLMTAGKVHL
+6 LAPYRSMLAGNL
-20 RQLIAHRWTGP
+20 SIARCWKKS
-31 SLIALALTGAL
+31 SLLALALAGAL
-42 GASLPAQA
+42 GAGMPLEA

-64 AQNTPLAKVLGDFAN
+64 AQNTPLPKVLGDFAN
-79 TFAVQLVIDGTVKGT
+79 TFGVQLVLDGTVKGT
-94 VDGRMRAESPQAFL
+94 VDGRMRADSPQAFL

-118 WFMYGN
+118 WFTYGN
-124 TLYVSP
+124 SLYVSP

-138 LEVSADAVPD
+138 LEVSADAAPD

-199 QEVIS
+199 QEVMS

-223 LVIPGVATIL
+223 LVIPGVASIL

-244 GGMQAASPQAAF
+244 QGMQTTSPQASF
-256 QNMQTQQSMSM
+256 QNMEAQQAMTM

-276 GMGRPNTNRVQPGGN
+276 GMGRPNTHRVQAGESGGK
-291 GGSGGRGRIRVEA
+291 GGRGRIRVEA

-316 PKRREIYTP
+316 PKRRELYTP

-417 VIDFSKTEY
+417 VIDFSRTEY

-449 PHAIETGGRNQ
+449 PHTIETGGRNQ
-460 IQMSLDIEDGRIE
+460 IQMFLDIEDGRIE

-518 PWLGRIPLIGPLL
+518 PWLGRIPLVGPLL

-575 ARLEERRNGTRPV
+575 ARLEERRNGTRPI
-588 GRVEV
+588 GRLEI

-614 IPYSPDTL
+614 TPYSPDTL
-622 CALQPGLSLDA
+622 CALPPGLSLDA
-633 TRAQWF
+633 SRAQWF

-646 AVGVVRNEGSHRL
+646 AVGVVHNDGANRL

-666 STRWTLAASAWP
+666 SSRWTMATSAWP

-700 PGGGRSSLL
+700 PGGARSSLL
-709 QTSARTTP
+709 QTSARIAP